1 MKRRVAAQVNGLD
14 FHSRIKKR
22 SHSTLEQTCF
32 GCLEFDQVSFSWP
45 NEVNVINECSFSI
58 DKPGLWMLV
67 GKNGSGKSTLF
78 RLISGLI
85 RPNSGKILC
94 SLKSSMVCQN
104 PDHQLLMPTC
114 KSELMLSVPK
124 IIQQNNS
131 VDLIQYALE
140 KVDLGNMLD
149 RPIHTLSGGQKQ
161 RLALAGA
168 IVSNSNLLLLDEPTA
183 LLDTESQNSVLRT
196 IKKLTTSPSDPM
208 TAIWITH
215 RLDELYFCDGAAIV
229 RNGGVSNW
237 NSGSK
242 VFQELKS
249 LALR

>member
-1 MKRRVAAQVNGLD
+1 MEPTG
-14 FHSRIKKR
+14 S
-22 SHSTLEQTCF
+22 
-32 GCLEFDQVSFSWP
+32 GYLEFDQVSFSWP
-45 NEVNVINECSFSI
+45 NGVNVIDQFSFSI
-58 DKPGLWMLV
+58 KKPGLWMLV
-67 GKNGSGKSTLF
+67 GENGSGKSTLF
-78 RLISGLI
+78 RLISGVI
-85 RPNSGKILC
+85 RPKSGKILC
-94 SLKSSMVCQN
+94 SLRPSMVYQN

-124 IIQQNNS
+124 TIPQTS
-131 VDLIQYALE
+131 LLDLIHSALE
-140 KVDLGNMLD
+140 KVDLGEMLD

-168 IVSNSNLLLLDEPTA
+168 IVSKSNLLLLDEPTA
-183 LLDTESQNSVLRT
+183 LLDPHSQNSVLKVM
-196 IKKLTTSPSDPM
+196 KKLTSASDDPI

-215 RLDELYFCDGAAIV
+215 RLEELYFCDGAAIV
-229 RNGGVSNW
+229 KNGAISNW

>member
-1 MKRRVAAQVNGLD
+1 MEPTESCYLK
-14 FHSRIKKR
+14 
-22 SHSTLEQTCF
+22 
-32 GCLEFDQVSFSWP
+32 FDQVSFSWP
-45 NEVNVINECSFSI
+45 NGVKVIDHCSFSI
-58 DKPGLWMLV
+58 VKPGLWMLV
-67 GKNGSGKSTLF
+67 GENGSGKSTLF
-78 RLISGLI
+78 RLINGAI
-85 RPNSGKILC
+85 RPESGKIFC
-94 SLKSSMVCQN
+94 SLRPSMVYQN

-124 IIQQNNS
+124 TIPDRSLLNVVQS
-131 VDLIQYALE
+131 ALE
-140 KVDLGNMLD
+140 KVDLGEMLD

-183 LLDTESQNSVLRT
+183 LLDPQSQNSVLKVL
-196 IKKLTTSPSDPM
+196 KKLTSSPNDPI

-215 RLDELYFCDGAAIV
+215 RLEELYFCDGAAILQ
-229 RNGGVSNW
+229 NGGIGRW

>member
-1 MKRRVAAQVNGLD
+1 ME
-14 FHSRIKKR
+14 
-22 SHSTLEQTCF
+22 ST
-32 GCLEFDQVSFSWP
+32 GSGYLEFDKVSFSWP
-45 NEVNVINECSFSI
+45 NGVNVIDQFSFSI
-58 DKPGLWMLV
+58 KKPGLWMLV
-67 GKNGSGKSTLF
+67 GENGSGKSTLF
-78 RLISGLI
+78 RLISGVI
-85 RPNSGKILC
+85 RPKSGKILC
-94 SLKSSMVCQN
+94 SLRPSMVYQN

-124 IIQQNNS
+124 TIPQTNLL
-131 VDLIQYALE
+131 DLIHSALE
-140 KVDLGNMLD
+140 KVDLGEMLD

-183 LLDTESQNSVLRT
+183 LLDPQSQNSVLKVV
-196 IKKLTTSPSDPM
+196 KKLTSSSNDPI

-215 RLDELYFCDGAAIV
+215 RLEELFFCDGAAIV
-229 RNGGVSNW
+229 KNGAITKW
-237 NSGSK
+237 NSGAK

>member
-1 MKRRVAAQVNGLD
+1 MKPTTWSGY
-14 FHSRIKKR
+14 
-22 SHSTLEQTCF
+22 
-32 GCLEFDQVSFSWP
+32 LEFDQVSFSWP
-45 NEVNVINECSFSI
+45 NGVNVIDQCSFAI
-58 DKPGLWMLV
+58 IKPGLWMLV
-67 GKNGSGKSTLF
+67 GENGSGKSTLF
-78 RLISGLI
+78 RLINGGI
-85 RPNSGKILC
+85 RPKSGKIFC
-94 SLKSSMVCQN
+94 SLRPSMVYQN

-124 IIQQNNS
+124 TIPQTNLL
-131 VDLIQYALE
+131 DLIHSALE
-140 KVDLGNMLD
+140 KVDLGEMLD

-183 LLDTESQNSVLRT
+183 LLDPQSQNSVLKVM
-196 IKKLTTSPSDPM
+196 KKLTSSSADPI
-208 TAIWITH
+208 TAIWVTH
-215 RLDELYFCDGAAIV
+215 RLEELYFCDGAAILK
-229 RNGGVSNW
+229 NGAISNW

>member
-1 MKRRVAAQVNGLD
+1 MDQTGLS
-14 FHSRIKKR
+14 F
-22 SHSTLEQTCF
+22 
-32 GCLEFDQVSFSWP
+32 LEFDQVSFSWP
-45 NEVNVINECSFSI
+45 NGVKVIDKCSFSI
-58 DKPGLWMLV
+58 DRPGLWMLV

-78 RLISGLI
+78 RLINGSI
-85 RPNSGKILC
+85 RPKSGKVFC
-94 SLKSSMVCQN
+94 YLKPSMVYQN

-114 KSELMLSVPK
+114 KSEMMLSVPK
-124 IIQQNNS
+124 TIPQSNIF
-131 VDLIQYALE
+131 DLIQSSLE
-140 KVDLGNMLD
+140 KVDLGEMLD

-229 RNGGVSNW
+229 KNGGVSNW

>member
-1 MKRRVAAQVNGLD
+1 MK
-14 FHSRIKKR
+14 
-22 SHSTLEQTCF
+22 STEF
-32 GCLEFDQVSFSWP
+32 GFLEFNKVSFSWP
-45 NEVNVINECSFSI
+45 NGVKIINQCSFSI
-58 DKPGLWMLV
+58 LRPGLWMLV
-67 GKNGSGKSTLF
+67 GENGSGKSTLF

-85 RPNSGKILC
+85 TPESGNIFC
-94 SLKSSMVCQN
+94 SLRPSMVYQN

-114 KSELMLSVPK
+114 KSELMLSVPQT
-124 IIQQNNS
+124 IPNNKLFN
-131 VDLIQYALE
+131 LIQSALE
-140 KVDLGNMLD
+140 KVDLGEMLD

-183 LLDTESQNSVLRT
+183 LLDPQSQNSVLKVV
-196 IKKLTTSPSDPM
+196 KKLTSSSNDPI

-215 RLDELYFCDGAAIV
+215 RLEELFFCDGAAIV
-229 RNGGVSNW
+229 KNGAITKW
-237 NSGSK
+237 NSGAK